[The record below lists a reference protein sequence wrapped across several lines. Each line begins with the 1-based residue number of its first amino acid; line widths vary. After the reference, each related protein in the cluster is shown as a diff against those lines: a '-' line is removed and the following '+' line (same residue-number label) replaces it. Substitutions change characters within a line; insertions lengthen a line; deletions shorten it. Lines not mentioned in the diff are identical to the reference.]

1 MLAKRQIPYIAPE
14 AGTNNLSSVCTVCVS
29 KNCIFV
35 DINDLEG
42 KQMCVCVLNSNLI
55 FFKHCGSRFYRK

>member
-14 AGTNNLSSVCTVCVS
+14 AGTNKLNAVCAVCIS

-35 DINDLEG
+35 DINNLEG
-42 KQMCVCVLNSNLI
+42 KQTCVC
-55 FFKHCGSRFYRK
+55 FKF

>member
-14 AGTNNLSSVCTVCVS
+14 AGTNKLNAVCAVCIS

-35 DINDLEG
+35 DINNLEG
-42 KQMCVCVLNSNLI
+42 KQTCVCFKFSFNLPKTLWVKI
-55 FFKHCGSRFYRK
+55 L